1 MISSM
6 ELRETDKSPGEPPT
20 TEAIVSEAIEEIRV
34 CSSVSLPLCLHL
46 PYNST
51 AYPNLVGHASKDAL
65 MRDLVAFRELLD
77 AECSHLAQVCPFY
90 YQIRVRPD
98 THRKYLQVFEFL
110 PFIPHS

>member
-6 ELRETDKSPGEPPT
+6 ELKEADTTLAESPT
-20 TEAIVSEAIEEIRV
+20 TEAIVSEAVEEIRE
-34 CSSVSLPLCLHL
+34 CSSVSLPLCSHL

-77 AECSHLAQVCPFY
+77 AECSHLAQVRTFF
-90 YQIRVRPD
+90 VA
-98 THRKYLQVFEFL
+98 
-110 PFIPHS
+110 